1 MLCTYRR
8 GIDCRFPRR
17 MMNENIEQTCKL
29 CLTIEDRIRFHE
41 IMRRKYN
48 DEKDKLEER
57 LNRYNEKITYH
68 MLAII
73 NLEKKRGDF

>member
-1 MLCTYRR
+1 MEFGVAGNVDTPIYQ
-8 GIDCRFPRR
+8 GYGDAI
-17 MMNENIEQTCKL
+17 
-29 CLTIEDRIRFHE
+29 TIEDRIRFYE

-48 DEKDKLEER
+48 DEKDILEER

-73 NLEKKRGDF
+73 NLEKKRGGP